1 MASTHSIVLK
11 QLRPFFQPIVS
22 VSDGSIYGYEV
33 LARQLD
39 EAGQVQNIG
48 PFFNDESVPEDERIA
63 VDRTVRERAFQHLK
77 EQQPGPNRLF
87 INIHPAWIY
96 RRREPNALFPT
107 IQMMDDAGLAG
118 ENLIVEI
125 TEQKFLDA
133 DFDFLNGL
141 IDRYRERGIKIA
153 IDDFSFPN
161 FDRLLSIKPDFVK
174 VDIQLVKKSAQSQD
188 YKKLVGYISKFCQE
202 LGISVIFE
210 GVETLHELENAI
222 ESGGSLIQGWFLSK
236 AAAEFQKTD
245 SYKQLIQLGLN
256 NVIYR
261 SRHSSQNIVKIEHN
275 MNQYLRLV
283 IEREQL
289 FRKSNL
295 DEALNRILPFLPPQ
309 CFRVFICDGYGLQR
323 SSNYTRLDN
332 PSNNADFRIHPEHRG
347 KNWGWR
353 PYFFNNLVRMKE
365 WERGVISH
373 EYVDV
378 ETRRRTLTFSYPISG
393 DLFIFLDFFAEG

>member
-1 MASTHSIVLK
+1 MASPNSIEPG

-33 LARQLD
+33 LARQVN
-39 EAGQVQNIG
+39 EAGDISNIG
-48 PFFNDESVPEDERIA
+48 AFFNDETVPEQERIS
-63 VDRTVRERAFQHLK
+63 VDRTVRERSFQYLK
-77 EQQPGPNRLF
+77 EQKPGSNRLF

-96 RRREPNALFPT
+96 RQRESDALFPT
-107 IQMMDDAGLAG
+107 IQMMDEIGVPGDS
-118 ENLIVEI
+118 LIVEI
-125 TEQKFLDA
+125 TEQKFLQA
-133 DFDFLNGL
+133 DFDFLNRL

-236 AAAEFQKTD
+236 AQADFQESD
-245 SYKQLIQLGLN
+245 SYRQVIQLGLN

-261 SRHSSQNIVKIEHN
+261 ARHSSQNIVKIEHN

-323 SSNYTRLDN
+323 SSNYTRADQA
-332 PSNNADFRIHPEHRG
+332 ADFRIHPEHRG

-365 WERGVISH
+365 WNRGVISH

>member
-1 MASTHSIVLK
+1 MASTHSIILN

-33 LARQLD
+33 LARQQA
-39 EAGQVQNIG
+39 ESGEIQNIG
-48 PFFNDESVPEDERIA
+48 SFFNDESITEEERVK
-63 VDRTVRERAFQHLK
+63 VDRSVRELAFKYLK
-77 EQQPGPNRLF
+77 DNAGTNRLF

-96 RRREPNALFPT
+96 YYHDRSELFPT
-107 IQMMDDAGLAG
+107 IRLMDDLGISG
-118 ENLIVEI
+118 ENIIVEI

-133 DFDFLNGL
+133 DFDFLNKL

-174 VDIQLVKKSAQSQD
+174 VDIQLVKKSAQNQD

-222 ESGGSLIQGWFLSK
+222 ESGGSLIQGFFLSK
-236 AAAEFQKTD
+236 AEAEFQQLDVHKN
-245 SYKQLIQLGLN
+245 LIQLGLN

-261 SRHSSQNIVKIEHN
+261 SRHANQNIVKIEHN

-323 SSNYTRLDN
+323 SSNYTRLDK
-332 PSNNADFRIHPEHRG
+332 SSTDFRIHPEHRG

-353 PYFFNNLVRMKE
+353 PYFFKNLVRMKE